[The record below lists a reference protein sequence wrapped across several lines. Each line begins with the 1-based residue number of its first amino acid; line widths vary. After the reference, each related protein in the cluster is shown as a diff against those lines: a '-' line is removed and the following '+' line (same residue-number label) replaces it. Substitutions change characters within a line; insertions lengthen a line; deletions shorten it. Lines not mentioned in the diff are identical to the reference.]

1 MIARPPE
8 KKLASPAKPSP
19 SLFSK
24 AANDN
29 RPPKRITFGWALFI
43 TGFLL
48 IISAFFFI

>member
-8 KKLASPAKPSP
+8 KKLTPQTKHST

-29 RPPKRITFGWALFI
+29 RPPKKIAFG
-43 TGFLL
+43 
-48 IISAFFFI
+48 